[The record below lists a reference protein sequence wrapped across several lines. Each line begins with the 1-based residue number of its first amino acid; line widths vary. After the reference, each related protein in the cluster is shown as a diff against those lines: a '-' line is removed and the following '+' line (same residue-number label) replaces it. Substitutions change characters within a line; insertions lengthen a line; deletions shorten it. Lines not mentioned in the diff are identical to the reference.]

1 MAKFPK
7 GLDGRM
13 RDEDGEI
20 HRKRSD
26 THMGTV
32 AKEYGIDF
40 GVRADMKLGNYLD
53 KNGYESLTQAVKDNK

>member
-20 HRKRSD
+20 HRKRGD

-32 AKEYGIDF
+32 EKEYGIDF
-40 GVRADMKLGNYLD
+40 GVRDDMRLD
-53 KNGYESLTQAVKDNK
+53 TFLKQNDYESLTQAVKDNK